1 MRLVKDVVIE
11 YQRAFNIT
19 PEQWK
24 GASREA
30 HIMYAKRAFAEY
42 ARKLGFTWRE
52 IAKACGKK
60 DHTTM
65 IKLCQKDGWRE
76 KNIKEQEG
84 KNNDKSKRRI

>member
-1 MRLVKDVVIE
+1 MTLIRSLVRE
-11 YQRAFNIT
+11 YQKVFEIT
-19 PEQWK
+19 PEQWTGK
-24 GASREA
+24 ARDSEIMFAQRE
-30 HIMYAKRAFAEY
+30 FARY
-42 ARKLGFTWRE
+42 ARTKGYTWRE

-60 DHTTM
+60 DHATM